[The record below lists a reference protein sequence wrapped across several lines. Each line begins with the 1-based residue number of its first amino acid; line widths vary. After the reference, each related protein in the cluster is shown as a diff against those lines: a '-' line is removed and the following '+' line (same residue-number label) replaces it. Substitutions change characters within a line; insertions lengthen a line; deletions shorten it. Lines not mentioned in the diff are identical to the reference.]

1 MNTCINIKIKTKAII
16 LDHLQAALSLP
27 SRYHYKA
34 PQSGSDKL
42 LWGNIRSILSLWKNQ
57 SNKLVL
63 FSFLLQNYC
72 SAGSVSSSDSSCNPV
87 TFGHNTRK
95 TVPVWER
102 MEENRMLVYTF
113 VWILGVWFKVTSQ
126 QVSAGMEQSIQTETR
141 VPAHL
146 SFTLLKHHQKLKT
159 FLHTCPMDM

>member
-95 TVPVWER
+95 TVPECGKGWRKTECLFTPLS
-102 MEENRMLVYTF
+102 EFWGFGLKSLHNRFQLE
-113 VWILGVWFKVTSQ
+113 WNDPS
-126 QVSAGMEQSIQTETR
+126 
-141 VPAHL
+141 
-146 SFTLLKHHQKLKT
+146 KLKQEH
-159 FLHTCPMDM
+159 LLTCHSLC